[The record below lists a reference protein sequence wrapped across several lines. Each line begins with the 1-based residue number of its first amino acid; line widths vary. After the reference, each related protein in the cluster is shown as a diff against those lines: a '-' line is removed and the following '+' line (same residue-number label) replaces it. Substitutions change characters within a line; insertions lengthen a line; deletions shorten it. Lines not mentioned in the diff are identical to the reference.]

1 MSEQSK
7 LMSERYGL
15 KANAPKRSRRNIIV
29 LASVLL
35 LSFLAWA
42 ASTAL
47 TTSSKIE
54 FDNIGYKITSA
65 NSAQIQFKV
74 TLPPKAISAAT
85 CSVQILNKSYAVVGY
100 KEILVAKSTAEPIDV
115 QVNTTELGVTGSVD
129 RCWFK

>member
-15 KANAPKRSRRNIIV
+15 KANAPKRSRRNVTV
-29 LASVLL
+29 LASILL
-35 LSFLAWA
+35 VAFLAWA

-47 TTSSKIE
+47 TTSAKIE

-65 NSAQIQFKV
+65 NSAQVQFKV
-74 TLPPKAISAAT
+74 TLPPNAISAAT

-100 KEILVAKSTAEPIDV
+100 KEIEISASSADLIDV
-115 QVNTTELGVTGSVD
+115 QVNTTDIGVTGSVD